1 MIDLNSLITKI
12 ERKDAELS
20 RAKRKYKDSFVRI
33 RRIKSEIES
42 HEKAKQTVMFVAQ
55 NTIQKTKDYL
65 ENSVTLLLQ
74 SLFGKKFKA
83 KIVIKTRND
92 QQEAFLYL
100 EKKGILMEIRRDVT
114 AVGEVDIF
122 SYALR
127 MASWSLEGTEP
138 IIFSDEP
145 FKNLSK
151 YFLPKVGII
160 LKEIT
165 DRFKMQQIIITHKEE
180 VIESADNII
189 SIDN

>member
-33 RRIKSEIES
+33 RKIKSEIEN

-100 EKKGILMEIRRDVT
+100 DKKGILMEIRKDVT
-114 AVGEVDIF
+114 AVGEIDVF
-122 SYALR
+122 AYGLR
-127 MASWSLEGTEP
+127 MASWSLEGAEP

-151 YFLPKVGII
+151 YFLPKMGIV
-160 LKEIT
+160 LKELT

-180 VIESADNII
+180 VIETADNII

>member
-33 RRIKSEIES
+33 RRIKSEIEN

>member
-1 MIDLNSLITKI
+1 
-12 ERKDAELS
+12 
-20 RAKRKYKDSFVRI
+20 
-33 RRIKSEIES
+33 
-42 HEKAKQTVMFVAQ
+42 MFVAQ

-74 SLFGKKFKA
+74 SIFGKNFKA

-100 EKKGILMEIRRDVT
+100 NKKGILMEIRRDVT
-114 AVGEVDIF
+114 AVGEIDVF
-122 SYALR
+122 AYGLR
-127 MASWSLEGTEP
+127 MASWSLEGAEP

-151 YFLPKVGII
+151 YFLPKMGIV
-160 LKEIT
+160 LKELT

-180 VIESADNII
+180 VIDTADNII

>member
-33 RRIKSEIES
+33 RRIKNEIEN